1 MREGRI
7 GEQLARLHAQLT
19 SANFFLPS
27 FTASSSGPRP
37 TAAARFEPRERLP
50 PLPSPPL
57 LLGSA
62 AHLDVAR
69 KLPLVLLT
77 RCDGGGGDGGRTRQS
92 GRGFLSPS
100 SLAVL
105 RGRERRRRRRR
116 RTESCL
122 CRRPTP
128 PRQRLCLY
136 TSSFRAAAIA
146 LTRKSAYPRF
156 THLHCVISYC

>member
-1 MREGRI
+1 MRDERGQNQRAA
-7 GEQLARLHAQLT
+7 GSVAR

-27 FTASSSGPRP
+27 IAASSGPGP

-77 RCDGGGGDGGRTRQS
+77 RCDGDGGGRTWRTWLPLA
-92 GRGFLSPS
+92 LSRCASWKRKATTTPNRILFVS
-100 SLAVL
+100 
-105 RGRERRRRRRR
+105 
-116 RTESCL
+116 
-122 CRRPTP
+122 PTP
-128 PRQRLCLY
+128 PRQRLCLD
-136 TSSFRAAAIA
+136 TSSFLAAAVA
-146 LTRKSAYPRF
+146 FTRKSASPCLASLIF
-156 THLHCVISYC
+156 IASYC